1 MHRFV
6 AALLAAASCAGV
18 AQAQT
23 SPPVEAGEV
32 LTLDSAL
39 AQAGVSSPQATA
51 ATAGIRAAE
60 AGRTVAGLRPNPSV
74 SAQSEN
80 VVGSGPY
87 RGFDQAETTVTF
99 SMPLELGGK
108 RGARIGVADARIGR
122 AELEA
127 AITRADVRLRVTQAY
142 IEAVAADRR
151 LIIARD
157 QLRIANESLRVARDR
172 VMVGESSPIDEQRTS
187 VAQINAQTGLER
199 AERGFQVARDNLA
212 LLLGQ
217 PLAGPLDQA
226 WFDRVRAVGPE
237 MRPTGE
243 GTLAYAAA
251 SADLLIAGA
260 NVRLARS
267 QRVPDLTLSAGAR
280 RFSATGGTAAV
291 LGISVPLPFF
301 NNGRASVSQANA
313 ELNQAGARRRAIK
326 LDAEQD
332 IAIVQRDRDN
342 AAASVRASGPALAAA
357 MEAARIAR
365 LGYGQGKFDQLVLL
379 DAERTLAETRDAAV
393 DALAQYHDA
402 EARLARLIAPAPASS
417 GDNQ

>member
-39 AQAGVSSPQATA
+39 AQAGVSSPQAEA
-51 ATAGIRAAE
+51 AAAGIRAAE

-151 LIIARD
+151 LTIARD

-217 PLAGPLDQA
+217 PLAGTFDQA
-226 WFDRVRAVGPE
+226 WFDRVRAVGPDV
-237 MRPTGE
+237 RPTAD

-251 SADLLIAGA
+251 RADLLIADA

-280 RFSATGGTAAV
+280 RLSATGDTAAV

-313 ELNQAGARRRAIK
+313 ERNQAGARQRAVK

-379 DAERTLAETRDAAV
+379 DAERTLAETRNAAV